1 VGDAVGP
8 FPETGV
14 TADVVDGASGSAS
27 PVHAASESATTTRT
41 IAPENA
47 ENLC

>member
-1 VGDAVGP
+1 VGDAVEP
-8 FPETGV
+8 APEMGV

-27 PVHAASESATTTRT
+27 PVQAASESATTTTT
-41 IAPENA
+41 IAV

>member
-8 FPETGV
+8 VTEMGV
-14 TADVVDGASGSAS
+14 TADEVGGASGSAS
-27 PVHAASESATTTRT
+27 LVHAASESATTTTT
-41 IAPENA
+41 IAV

>member
-8 FPETGV
+8 VPETGG

-27 PVHAASESATTTRT
+27 PVQAASESATTATT
-41 IAPENA
+41 IAV